1 VQDSVEV
8 SIVLPALPQRVWA
21 ALTDY
26 QEFGEWFRARLDGPF
41 VTGELVTGRVTYPGY
56 EHLAFEAWVVALEAP
71 RRFAFRWHPYAVDP
85 SRDYSGEKTTLVEL
99 LLEPHE
105 LGKGEG
111 KGKGESDGTRLTVC
125 ESGFTLL
132 PAGRQASALRMND
145 EGWRIQMQN
154 LDTYLAAEL
163 P

>member
-1 VQDSVEV
+1 MQDVVEAGI
-8 SIVLPALPQRVWA
+8 SLPAPQGRVWA
-21 ALTDY
+21 ALTDHE
-26 QEFGEWFRARLDGPF
+26 EFGEWFRARLDGPF
-41 VTGELVTGRVTYPGY
+41 SAGQSVTGHVTYPGF
-56 EHLAFEAWVVALEAP
+56 EHLRFEAWVVALERP

-99 LLEPHE
+99 LLEPE
-105 LGKGEG
+105 GE
-111 KGKGESDGTRLTVC
+111 GTRLTVR
-125 ESGFTLL
+125 ESGFNLL

-154 LDTYLAAEL
+154 IATYLAAEQ

>member
-1 VQDSVEV
+1 MQDIVEA
-8 SIVLPALPQRVWA
+8 SIVLPAPPQRVWA

-41 VTGELVTGRVTYPGY
+41 VAGQLVTGHVTYPGY
-56 EHLAFEAWVVALEAP
+56 EHLRFEAWVVALEAP

-99 LLEPHE
+99 LLVPHDE
-105 LGKGEG
+105 GE
-111 KGKGESDGTRLTVC
+111 GTRLTVR

-154 LDTYLAAEL
+154 IDTYLAAEQ

>member
-1 VQDSVEV
+1 VQDIVEA

-21 ALTDY
+21 ALTDH

-41 VTGELVTGRVTYPGY
+41 ATGELATGHLSYPGY

-99 LLEPHE
+99 LLEP
-105 LGKGEG
+105 EG
-111 KGKGESDGTRLTVC
+111 DGTRLKVC
-125 ESGFTLL
+125 ESGFSLL
-132 PAGRQASALRMND
+132 PAGRHASAVRMND
-145 EGWRIQMQN
+145 EGWRIQLQN

>member
-1 VQDSVEV
+1 VQDIVEV
-8 SIVLPALPQRVWA
+8 SILLPALPQRVWA

-99 LLEPHE
+99 LLEPHDE
-105 LGKGEG
+105 GEG
-111 KGKGESDGTRLTVC
+111 QGTRLTVR

-132 PAGRQASALRMND
+132 PAGRQASAVRMND